1 MPVNSQTITIRMPTE
16 REYEQHNPE
25 IKVDS
30 PPANRLRFLNTVAPV
45 WQYPL
50 AWLTPTGCVVCTTGR
65 YVVTALALYGLYN
78 LAYIIFH
85 TIF

>member
-1 MPVNSQTITIRMPTE
+1 MPVDSQTITIHMPTE
-16 REYEQHNPE
+16 REHSKYNPE
-25 IKVDS
+25 LKVDS
-30 PPANRLRFLNTVAPV
+30 PPANRLRFLDTVAPV

-50 AWLTPTGCVVCTTGR
+50 AWLTPTGCVLCTTGR

>member
-1 MPVNSQTITIRMPTE
+1 MPTE
-16 REYEQHNPE
+16 REHSKYNPE
-25 IKVDS
+25 LKVDS
-30 PPANRLRFLNTVAPV
+30 PPANRLRFLDTAAPV

-50 AWLTPTGCVVCTTGR
+50 AWLTPTGCVLCTTGR

-78 LAYIIFH
+78 LAYIVFH

>member
-1 MPVNSQTITIRMPTE
+1 MPYKALTITIHMPTE
-16 REYEQHNPE
+16 REHSKYNPE
-25 IKVDS
+25 LKVDS
-30 PPANRLRFLNTVAPV
+30 PPANRLRFLDTVAPV

-50 AWLTPTGCVVCTTGR
+50 AWLTPTGCVLCTTGR